1 MRSAPFRSFVRAL
14 GVGCVVVV
22 TGCELVV
29 QLDRGLVD
37 AGGDA
42 PCPICSDAA
51 PEPDAA
57 VDAEP
62 DVSPV
67 TDADRSPDAVR
78 EGG

>member
-1 MRSAPFRSFVRAL
+1 MRSLPFRSFVRVL
-14 GVGCVVVV
+14 GAGCVVVV

-42 PCPICSDAA
+42 PCAICSDAA

-57 VDAEP
+57 ADA
-62 DVSPV
+62 DASPV
-67 TDADRSPDAVR
+67 TDADSSPEAAR